1 MSVTRSGRVYVRIVY
16 DEDIKLKKVDLKFEK
31 VRVNGK
37 RGQRTMFHKTT
48 ALGEKVVEWNLLL
61 TKGI

>member
-37 RGQRTMFHKTT
+37 RGQRTMFHKTA
-48 ALGEKVVEWNLLL
+48 ALGEKVVE
-61 TKGI
+61 